1 MNPLLLLLGGFIA
14 GVFVGAGQWF
24 ALVVCVAALAAWR
37 WHHPG
42 LPPSL
47 N

>member
-14 GVFVGAGQWF
+14 GVFVGAGQWL

-37 WHHPG
+37 W
-42 LPPSL
+42 LRSDLPSL
-47 N
+47 K